1 MVMLFGAAVGRR
13 ADGFDLA
20 GFFATIFFF
29 GAAFLVAGF
38 LGAAFWVG
46 IGMCMPGIFICA
58 TAGAGDET
66 KATTAAATNREALTG
81 NPMPPVPWYGVK
93 RSDFAIAVA

>member
-1 MVMLFGAAVGRR
+1 MAMLFDAAAGRC
-13 ADGFDLA
+13 ADVFDLA
-20 GFFATIFFF
+20 GFFATGLFF
-29 GAAFLVAGF
+29 GVGF
-38 LGAAFWVG
+38 LAGGLFEAGLAG
-46 IGMCMPGIFICA
+46 IGMRMTGIFICA